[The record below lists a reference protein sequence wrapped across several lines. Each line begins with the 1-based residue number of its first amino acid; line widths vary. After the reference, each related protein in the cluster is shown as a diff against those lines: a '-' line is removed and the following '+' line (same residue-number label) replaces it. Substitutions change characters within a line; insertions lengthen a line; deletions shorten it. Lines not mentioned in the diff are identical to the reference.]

1 MEKEKKEL
9 QKKKFLLRKLL
20 SELGKYRARHTE
32 LITVYVPAGYQI
44 QGIINQIAEEA
55 GTARNI
61 KSASTRKAVT
71 TALEK
76 MISHLRQYKKTPD
89 NGLALFTGNISE
101 REGQLDI
108 KSWSIEPPVP
118 LNIKAYR
125 CDQAFFLDPLKE
137 QLEFKVVYGLVVMDR
152 READIA
158 LLKGKTIVPV
168 WSDSSFVPGKF
179 GVGGQSAGRMARV
192 IEGMAKDWYKKVGE
206 AVNKI
211 FTQEKVKGIILGG
224 PGPTKDELLAGNFLR
239 TDIKKK
245 FIATKAVGYTGDFGL
260 KELVERS
267 EDILAKEEVSEETV
281 IMQKFLQLLGS
292 RPNIVAYGEA
302 KIKSALEQRA
312 VETLLV
318 SENLPED
325 TIFRYIEL
333 AEESGAE
340 VISISVE
347 TKEGQQLAGLGG
359 IAAILRYAI

>member
-1 MEKEKKEL
+1 MEQAKKDL
-9 QKKKFLLRKLL
+9 QKRKFLLRKML

-32 LITVYVPAGYQI
+32 LITVYIPAGYQI
-44 QGIINQIAEEA
+44 QNVINQVMEEA

-76 MISHLRQYKKTPD
+76 MAAHLRQYKKTPD
-89 NGLALFTGNISE
+89 NGLAIFTGNISD

-125 CDQAFFLDPLKE
+125 CDQVFFLDPLRE
-137 QLEFKVVYGLVVMDR
+137 QMEFKVVYGLVVMDR

-158 LLKGKTIVPV
+158 LLKGKTIVPI
-168 WSDSSFVPGKF
+168 WSEDSFVPGKF
-179 GVGGQSAGRMARV
+179 GVGGQSAARMARV

-206 AVNKI
+206 MVTKI
-211 FTQEKVKGIILGG
+211 FSEEKVKGIIIGG
-224 PGPTKDELLAGNFLR
+224 PGPTKDELLAGNFIR
-239 TDIKKK
+239 NDIKKK
-245 FIATKAVGYTGDFGL
+245 VIATKAVGYTGDFGL

-267 EDILAKEEVSEETV
+267 EDILSKEEVSEETV
-281 IMQKFLQLLGS
+281 VMQKFLQLLGS
-292 RPNIVAYGEA
+292 RPNIIAYGEV
-302 KIKSALEQRA
+302 KVNKALELRA
-312 VETLLV
+312 VEILLV
-318 SENLPED
+318 SESLPED
-325 TIFRYIEL
+325 TIFRYIEK

-340 VISISVE
+340 VISISTE

>member
-20 SELGKYRARHTE
+20 SELSKYRARHTE

-44 QGIINQIAEEA
+44 QNIINQIAEEA

-61 KSASTRKAVT
+61 KSAGTRKAVT

-76 MISHLRQYKKTPD
+76 MIAHLRQYKKTPE
-89 NGLALFTGNISE
+89 NGLAVFSGNTSE
-101 REGQLDI
+101 REGVLDI
-108 KSWSIEPPVP
+108 KIWSIEPPVP

-137 QLEFKVVYGLVVMDR
+137 QMEFKVVYGLVVMDR

-158 LLKGKTIVPV
+158 LLKGKTIVSV
-168 WSDSSFVPGKF
+168 WSEDSFVPGKF
-179 GVGGQSAGRMARV
+179 GVGGQSAARMARV

-206 AVNKI
+206 AVTKI
-211 FTQEKVKGIILGG
+211 FSQEKVKGIIIGG
-224 PGPTKDELLAGNFLR
+224 PGPTKDELLAGNFIR
-239 TDIKKK
+239 NDVKKQV
-245 FIATKAVGYTGDFGL
+245 IAVKAVGYTRDFGL

-281 IMQKFLQLLGS
+281 VIQKFLQLLSS
-292 RPNIVAYGEA
+292 RPNFVAYGEA
-302 KIKSALEQRA
+302 KINSALEQRA

-318 SENLPED
+318 SESLPEEK
-325 TIFRYIEL
+325 IFKLIEK

-340 VISISVE
+340 VISISTD
-347 TKEGQQLAGLGG
+347 TKEGQQIAGLGG

>member
-1 MEKEKKEL
+1 MEQAKKEL
-9 QKKKFLLRKLL
+9 QKKKFLLRKML

-44 QGIINQIAEEA
+44 QNVINQVADEA

-61 KSASTRKAVT
+61 KSASTRKAVV

-76 MISHLRQYKKTPD
+76 MAAHLRQYKKTPE
-89 NGLALFTGNISE
+89 NGLAIFSGNISE
-101 REGQLDI
+101 REGALDI
-108 KSWSIEPPVP
+108 KIWSIEPPIP

-125 CDQAFFLDPLKE
+125 CDQAFFLDPLRE
-137 QLEFKVVYGLVVMDR
+137 QMEFKVAYGLVVMDR

-158 LLKGKTIVPV
+158 ILKGKTIVPV
-168 WSDSSFVPGKF
+168 WSDDSFVPGKF
-179 GVGGQSAGRMARV
+179 GVGGQSASRMARV
-192 IEGMAKDWYKKVGE
+192 IENMAKDWYRKVGD

-211 FTQEKVKGIILGG
+211 FAQEKVKGIIIGG
-224 PGPTKDELLAGNFLR
+224 PGPTKDELLAGNFIHN
-239 TDIKKK
+239 DIKKK
-245 FIATKAVGYTGDFGL
+245 VLGTKAVGYTGDFGL
-260 KELVERS
+260 KELVEKS
-267 EDILAKEEVSEETV
+267 EDILSQEEVSEETV
-281 IMQKFLQLLGS
+281 VMQKFLQFLNS
-292 RPNIVAYGEA
+292 RPNMVAYGEA
-302 KIKSALEQRA
+302 KINSALEQRA

-325 TIFRYIEL
+325 TIFRYIEK

-340 VISISVE
+340 VISISIE